1 MMDRILVAPSILSS
15 DFTRLADA
23 VQMVEAAGADLIH
36 VDVMDGHFVA
46 NLTIGPPVIRAL
58 KRIATRPLDVHLM
71 IDNPN
76 TTAQWYMDAGADWVT
91 VHVEACHHLP
101 RMVQHIHAGGARAG
115 MAISPATPP
124 SALQEVIHELDL
136 VLVMSVFPGFG
147 GQSFIPESTAKIA
160 EVAKMIAESGSHA
173 VIEVDGGIEEATAA
187 EVAAAGARIL
197 VAGNAI
203 FGREDPAGALQ
214 AIREAG
220 ESGIHRV

>member
-1 MMDRILVAPSILSS
+1 
-15 DFTRLADA
+15 
-23 VQMVEAAGADLIH
+23 
-36 VDVMDGHFVA
+36 
-46 NLTIGPPVIRAL
+46 
-58 KRIATRPLDVHLM
+58 M

-76 TTAQWYMDAGADWVT
+76 TTAEWYMDAGADWVT

-115 MAISPATPP
+115 MAISPATPA
-124 SALQEVIHELDL
+124 SALEEVIADLDL

-160 EVAKMIAESGSHA
+160 EVARMIAASGSQA
-173 VIEVDGGIEEATAA
+173 VIEVDGGIDEATAA

-203 FGREDPAGALQ
+203 FGSEDPAAALH
-214 AIREAG
+214 AIRRAG
-220 ESGIHRV
+220 ESGIRLG